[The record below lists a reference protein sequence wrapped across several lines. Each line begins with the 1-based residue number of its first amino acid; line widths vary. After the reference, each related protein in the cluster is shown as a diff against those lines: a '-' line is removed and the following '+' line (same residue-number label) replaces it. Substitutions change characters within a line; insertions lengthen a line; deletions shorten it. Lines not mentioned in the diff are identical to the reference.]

1 MVELILPKQSLLLK
15 VMLEYIK
22 RVISDYEASRANG
35 FSFIEICFWWSF
47 QCFPILVVLEA
58 LVAIIILIY
67 ITR

>member
-35 FSFIEICFWWSF
+35 FSFIEICFWWSLQYF
-47 QCFPILVVLEA
+47 WILAV
-58 LVAIIILIY
+58 LVAIIILTY